1 MITRIIPCIITG
13 IITGIVPDD
22 ASRGRA
28 ARLLPTAG
36 A

>member
-1 MITRIIPCIITG
+1 MITRIITRIIPC